1 MSRPR
6 IATCWLDGC
15 SGCHMSILDMD
26 EAIIDVASKA
36 DVVYGPYVDIKEF
49 PENVDVTFVEGAVSS
64 EDDLHKIEK
73 IRSRTKIL
81 VSLGDC
87 GITGNVPSMR
97 NAFGAEVVLKRAYGG
112 NGSVPLS
119 VVPKL
124 LPNARPIHE
133 IVPVD
138 LFIPGCP
145 PAASTIHYAITELL
159 AGRIPDLSGKTRFG
173 A

>member
-1 MSRPR
+1 MSKAR

-64 EDDLHKIEK
+64 EEDLHKILK
-73 IRSRTKIL
+73 IRARTKIL
-81 VSLGDC
+81 VSMGDC
-87 GITGNVPSMR
+87 GINGNVPSMR
-97 NAFGAEVVLKRAYGG
+97 NAFGVPAVLKRGYAG
-112 NGSVPLS
+112 NGSVSLA

-124 LPNARPIHE
+124 LANARPIHE

-145 PAASTIHYAITELL
+145 PSASTLHYAISELL